1 MFLYF
6 IHIIHYIIHIQYLSL
21 FLLNI
26 VNYFCRKKIAVESAK
41 MLKLKDEAT
50 KLSQKYK
57 IVATELKNV
66 STAITLN
73 KKEQRAA
80 QSRLSKIRIQHQKL
94 LNGYVNIFMFVII
107 LY

>member
-1 MFLYF
+1 MLHNTKHLIVF
-6 IHIIHYIIHIQYLSL
+6 IEY
-21 FLLNI
+21 
-26 VNYFCRKKIAVESAK
+26 NYFYRKKIAEESAK

-50 KLSQKYK
+50 KLSHKYK

-73 KKEQRAA
+73 KKEQRTV
-80 QSRLSKIRIQHQKL
+80 QSRLSRIRVQHQKL
-94 LNGYVNIFMFVII
+94 LNGYVNIYVII